1 MRMVFGALGLIFVGL
16 AVFEVTMQPVGSERL
31 ELAVIF
37 GAMAALMVL
46 LVMAVPRFSRS
57 VNSVRLSVGVIMVVS
72 FAIVAVGVSA
82 AAERMFISQHDLT
95 LLLVVIGFGV
105 VAAAG
110 FAIAISGPMTRD
122 LERLASAADQ
132 VAEGDLDVHLEID
145 RRDELGRLAVSL
157 ERMVD
162 GLRSVEEERL
172 ADAAARRSFFAAVG
186 HDLRT
191 PLASLRAAV
200 EAFQDGLV
208 QEPNRYLAAMEK
220 DIAALS
226 ALVDD
231 LNLLARIESGGL
243 EVEVAMVDLT
253 ELADEAVDVISPLA
267 AAREIEIEVV
277 SRHPVMVECGPEAVG
292 RVIRNLLDN
301 AVRHSPPGST
311 VEVTVTTEG
320 RPTVTVV
327 DQGAGFDSE
336 FVAQA
341 FDRFS
346 RDDPARMRGDGG
358 SGLGLAIAQGFIHA
372 LDGEIWAEPGPGGKV
387 GFRLPV

>member
-1 MRMVFGALGLIFVGL
+1 MRLVFGALGLVFVGL
-16 AVFEVTMQPVGSERL
+16 AVFEVTMQPEGSERL

-46 LVMAVPRFSRS
+46 LVLAVPRFSRS
-57 VNSVRLSVGVIMVVS
+57 VRSVRLSVSVIMVVS

-122 LERLASAADQ
+122 LEHLASAADQ
-132 VAEGDLDVHLEID
+132 VAEGDLHVELDID
-145 RRDELGRLAVSL
+145 RQDELGRLAGSL
-157 ERMVD
+157 ERMVE

-191 PLASLRAAV
+191 PLASLRVAV

-208 QEPNRYLAAMEK
+208 QEPNRYLATMGK

-243 EVEVAMVDLT
+243 QVDVAMVD
-253 ELADEAVDVISPLA
+253 S
-267 AAREIEIEVV
+267 
-277 SRHPVMVECGPEAVG
+277 
-292 RVIRNLLDN
+292 
-301 AVRHSPPGST
+301 
-311 VEVTVTTEG
+311 
-320 RPTVTVV
+320 
-327 DQGAGFDSE
+327 
-336 FVAQA
+336 
-341 FDRFS
+341 DRI
-346 RDDPARMRGDGG
+346 G
-358 SGLGLAIAQGFIHA
+358 
-372 LDGEIWAEPGPGGKV
+372 
-387 GFRLPV
+387 